1 MTCQDKEETYK
12 RQKNLKQGKIS
23 KSIDKK
29 SKKKKINKK
38 KEVVNKNILF
48 LITLHTYVEF
58 VDC

>member
-29 SKKKKINKK
+29 SRKKKINKK
-38 KEVVNKNILF
+38 KGVVNKNILF